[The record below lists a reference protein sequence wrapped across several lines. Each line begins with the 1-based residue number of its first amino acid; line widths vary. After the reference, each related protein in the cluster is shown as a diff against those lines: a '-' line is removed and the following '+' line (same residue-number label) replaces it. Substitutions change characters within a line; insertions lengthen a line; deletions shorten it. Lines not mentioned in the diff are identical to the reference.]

1 MQRSLS
7 HLVVTKQQLL
17 LQTQTL
23 TLLLL
28 IQWQVIL
35 WLLIQLL
42 LTLLLLCNQLEL
54 KNERLTDGLSSSVFL
69 FIPYLVIIC
78 QTPATNKPSI
88 E

>member
-1 MQRSLS
+1 M
-7 HLVVTKQQLL
+7 VTKQQLL

>member
-1 MQRSLS
+1 M
-7 HLVVTKQQLL
+7 VTKQQLL

-54 KNERLTDGLSSSVFL
+54 KNERLTDGLCSSVFS
-69 FIPYLVIIC
+69 FILYLVIIC